1 MIRKHLNLLSIYES
15 LKEIFNCQTKTAGKP
30 NKNFKVLIGSNRIE
44 KNKVKNRQI
53 RKLQP

>member
-15 LKEIFNCQTKTAGKP
+15 LKEIFNCQPKIAGKP
-30 NKNFKVLIGSNRIE
+30 NKNLKVLIGSNRIE
-44 KNKVKNRQI
+44 KNNVKNREI